1 MNDVKSN
8 PLGTNERDQL
18 LKLQLRGY
26 VVNRGTKADQE
37 LANRYFYFCSRQTF
51 TWVEITPGR
60 KTSDI
65 RVEQLGRIVKLDEL
79 AKAEVEALL
88 GRSLGPNL
96 NFVPNIEGVPDHLAP
111 QVAQELLRIADQFIP
126 FALNPPRFVERPNH
140 QSNSRK
146 IDQLQ

>member
-26 VVNRGTKADQE
+26 VVNRGAKADQA
-37 LANRYFYFCSRQTF
+37 LANRFFYFCCRQRF
-51 TWVEITPGR
+51 
-60 KTSDI
+60 K
-65 RVEQLGRIVKLDEL
+65 
-79 AKAEVEALL
+79 AKVEALL

-96 NFVPNIEGVPDHLAP
+96 NFVPNIEGVPNHLAP
-111 QVAQELLRIADQFIP
+111 QVAQELLRIVDQFIP
-126 FALNPPRFVERPNH
+126 FALNPLRFVERPNH

-146 IDQLQ
+146 IDQLQYACRELCGPNYD